1 MDQQGGGVEI
11 PHDKVIQALNERYSR
26 ALGELHQENAQL
38 SAGIQ
43 VAVAQRDEAVKR
55 YAELVNSRAQETAM
69 DAEYGPG
76 R

>member
-43 VAVAQRDEAVKR
+43 VVVAERDEMTSR
-55 YAELVNSRAQETAM
+55 YAELVAKQSM
-69 DAEYGPG
+69 DRPERVMP
-76 R
+76 RPK

>member
-26 ALGELHQENAQL
+26 ALGELYQENAQL

-55 YAELVNSRAQETAM
+55 YTAVIS
-69 DAEYGPG
+69 DQPADPTDDFNL
-76 R
+76 